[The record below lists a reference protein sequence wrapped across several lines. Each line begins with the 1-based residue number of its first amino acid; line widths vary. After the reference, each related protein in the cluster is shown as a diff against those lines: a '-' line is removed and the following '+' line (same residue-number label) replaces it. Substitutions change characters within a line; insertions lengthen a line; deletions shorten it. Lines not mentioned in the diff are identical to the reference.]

1 MDGRARLCDV
11 PPMQDDKTGKWV
23 PVMRRDD
30 NYYSNPGLDR
40 SARERGD
47 GDWLAERLADPASR
61 YVAVWKGKNLITGSA
76 DAPAAALLD
85 GAVAADL
92 REAGASDPVLLGT
105 RDGAAVFAI
114 DLPPDQEPAA
124 LALADG
130 REFVDLRQV
139 GALLDDEEAAVLA
152 YARGLAYWH
161 QRHLFCG
168 RCGGPMAPSD
178 GGHSRRCRTCDAAD
192 FPRTDPAVIMLITDG
207 DRALMGASPRYPQG
221 LYSTLAGFV
230 EVGES
235 LEGAVRRE
243 VEEESGVRV
252 GAVRYHSSQAW
263 PFPRSLMVGFYG
275 EAETTE
281 IDFDPKEL
289 VDCRWFTRDELA
301 DQERR
306 RLELMPR
313 SESISRRLIYDWL
326 NEG

>member
-1 MDGRARLCDV
+1 
-11 PPMQDDKTGKWV
+11 MQDQKTGKWI

-30 NYYSNPGLDR
+30 NYYSNPSVDR
-40 SARERGD
+40 SARIRGNA
-47 GDWLAERLADPASR
+47 DWVASLRDDPASR
-61 YVAVWKGKNLITGSA
+61 YVAVWKGKSLIAG
-76 DAPAAALLD
+76 DPEAPAAAMLD
-85 GAVAADL
+85 GAAA
-92 REAGASDPVLLGT
+92 AALLGL
-105 RDGAAVFAI
+105 RDETAYFAI

-124 LALADG
+124 ALLADG

-139 GALLDDEEAAVLA
+139 GALLDDEEAALLA

-168 RCGGPMAPSD
+168 RCGGPMAPAD
-178 GGHSRRCRTCDAAD
+178 GGHARRCRECQATD

-243 VEEESGVRV
+243 VAEEAGIRV

-263 PFPRSLMVGFYG
+263 PFPRSLMVGYYG

-281 IDFDPKEL
+281 IDFDPQEL